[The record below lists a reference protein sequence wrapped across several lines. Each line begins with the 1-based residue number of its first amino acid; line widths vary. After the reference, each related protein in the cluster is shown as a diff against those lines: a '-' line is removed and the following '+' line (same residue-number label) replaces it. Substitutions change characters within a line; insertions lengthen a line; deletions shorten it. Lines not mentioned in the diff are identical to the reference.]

1 MTSRLRSAVLA
12 LASAGAVLCGLPLLA
27 PLVSGGD
34 WWAASAAVLAGMAL
48 VGAGLRLLPRGAALL
63 VPPAQLLTALVLAT
77 AVFAPQTAA
86 AGLLP
91 TPASLDE
98 LGRLLSEGRR
108 EIAANPPPVADG
120 AAIALVIAAGAAAAG
135 LVGDVLSVTARTPAL
150 TGVPLFAMLLIP
162 LAVDDQG
169 VGTGAFALAAC
180 GYLALLAVDG
190 WVRGSGWAPHA
201 GAAASRA
208 LGALR
213 HGLLS
218 AGVAAAA
225 LALALLVPV
234 ALPNLASGS
243 VYQMAGPPG
252 LDRTV
257 TTSHPLVSLR
267 HDLGSRSDAVVLE
280 YTTDASS
287 PAYLRTFVLDAFDG
301 TDWTMSPVRLDDGD
315 VLDGEALP
323 PVPGLIGGDHE
334 RVGYDITL
342 MRDLQETAFLPLPY
356 PTRELDLDGEWYADP
371 DSLMV
376 FGTSV
381 QDPTPEYRVT
391 GLDLRPDPARLTGS
405 GAGSPDERFLVVPS
419 GVDDRVARLARSITE
434 DADDR
439 LARAVALQDWF
450 TGEGGFRYDL
460 SPPALPEGAD
470 PLAHFLFDS
479 RVGYCEQ
486 FAASMAL
493 MARQLGIPARVAVG
507 YTSGTRTADGRWQ
520 VRESDA
526 HAWPELY
533 FPGQGWLRFEPTPGD
548 GQGTASV
555 PEYAS
560 GAPSAPS
567 EPEAEESPSAA
578 PEESEAAEEEDG
590 AASPDREDTA
600 APGREAPD
608 SGGAAPGDGGG
619 PWVAVALAA
628 AAAAVLV
635 LLPALLRAVRRRARA
650 VRAGA
655 AAPAAAAEAAWAE
668 VRDLCLDLG
677 LGWSEAES
685 PRAAALRV
693 AAAAALD
700 EGSAEALDRLAR
712 AEETARYAPEPA
724 VGPSLPA
731 DLRALSVALRR
742 SVPPAARARA
752 ALLPRSLLRLP
763 ARPAASPGSPRLSPE
778 GG

>member
-1 MTSRLRSAVLA
+1 MAGFRLAVLT
-12 LASAGAVLCGLPLLA
+12 LVSAGAMLCGLWLLD
-27 PLVSGGD
+27 PLVSGSG
-34 WWAASAAVLAGMAL
+34 WLPPSAAVLTAMAL
-48 VGAGLRLLPRGAALL
+48 VGAGLRFLPRGAALL
-63 VPPAQLLTALVLAT
+63 VPPAQLLVALAVVT
-77 AVFAPQTAA
+77 AVFAPQAA
-86 AGLLP
+86 VAGFVP

-98 LGRLLSEGRR
+98 LGRILLQGRQ
-108 EIAANPPPVADG
+108 EIDANPPPVAG
-120 AAIALVIAAGAAAAG
+120 TAGVALVFALGAAAAG
-135 LVGDVLSVTARTPAL
+135 AVGDVLSVTARTPAL
-150 TGVPLFAMLLIP
+150 TGVPLFAMLLFP

-169 VGTGAFALAAC
+169 VGAGAFALAAC

-201 GAAASRA
+201 GAPASRA

-243 VYQMAGPPG
+243 VYEMAGPPG
-252 LDRTV
+252 PDQTV
-257 TTSHPLVSLR
+257 TTTHPLVSLR
-267 HDLGSRSDAVVLE
+267 HDLGSRSDSVVLE
-280 YTTDASS
+280 YTTDSSS

-301 TDWTMSPVRLDDGD
+301 TDWTMSPVRLDEGD
-315 VLDGEALP
+315 VLDGASLP
-323 PVPGLIGGDHE
+323 PVPGLTGGDYE
-334 RVGYDITL
+334 RVSSEITL
-342 MRDLQETAFLPLPY
+342 ERDVRDTAFLPLPY
-356 PTRELDLDGEWYADP
+356 PARELGIEGEWYADP

-381 QDPTPEYRVT
+381 QDPSPRYTVT
-391 GLDLRPDPARLTGS
+391 SLELQPDPARLTGS
-405 GAGSPDERFLVVPS
+405 GADSLDERFLVVPS

-439 LARAVALQDWF
+439 LAQAVALQDWF
-450 TGEGGFRYDL
+450 TGDGGFRYDL
-460 SPPALPEGAD
+460 NPPPLPQGAD

-493 MARQLGIPARVAVG
+493 MARQLDIPARVAVG
-507 YTSGTRTADGRWQ
+507 YTAGSRTADGSWQ

-555 PEYAS
+555 PEYAT

-567 EPEAEESPSAA
+567 DRESPEEDSPD
-578 PEESEAAEEEDG
+578 PEESEAPEEEDD
-590 AASPDREDTA
+590 AAPDREDTA
-600 APGREAPD
+600 APDRELPD

-619 PWVAVALAA
+619 PWPAA

-635 LLPALLRAVRRRARA
+635 LLPALLRAVRRRARL

-655 AAPAAAAEAAWAE
+655 AAPVAAAEAAWAE

-677 LGWSEAES
+677 LGWSTVES
-685 PRAAALRV
+685 PRAAALRI
-693 AAAAALD
+693 ASAAALD
-700 EGSAEALDRLAR
+700 DGSAEALERIAR

-724 VGPSLPA
+724 AQPSLPA
-731 DLRALSVALRR
+731 DLRTLSMALRR
-742 SVPPAARARA
+742 SAAPAARARA

-763 ARPAASPGSPRLSPE
+763 ARPSGPVGPGSPRRAAGVP
-778 GG
+778 GR

>member
-1 MTSRLRSAVLA
+1 MTSGLRSAVLA
-12 LASAGAVLCGLPLLA
+12 LASAGAVLCGLSLPA
-27 PLVSGGD
+27 PLVSGGG
-34 WWAASAAVLAGMAL
+34 WWPASAAVLTGMAL
-48 VGAGLRLLPRGAALL
+48 VGAGLRFLPRGAALL
-63 VPPAQLLTALVLAT
+63 VPPAQLLTALVLVT
-77 AVFAPQTAA
+77 AVFAPQTAV

-98 LGRLLSEGRR
+98 LGRLLLEGRR
-108 EIAANPPPVADG
+108 EIDANPPPVADS
-120 AAIALVIAAGAAAAG
+120 AAIALVFAVGAAAAG

-162 LAVDDQG
+162 LAVDDEG

-180 GYLALLAVDG
+180 GYLVLLAVDG

-201 GAAASRA
+201 GAAASRT

-243 VYQMAGPPG
+243 VYEMAGPPG
-252 LDRTV
+252 PDRTV

-280 YTTDASS
+280 YTTDAPS

-315 VLDGEALP
+315 LLEGEALP

-342 MRDLQETAFLPLPY
+342 MRDLQESAFLPLPY
-356 PTRELDLDGEWYADP
+356 PARELDLDGEWYADP

-381 QDPTPEYRVT
+381 QDPAPEYRVV
-391 GLDLRPDPARLTGS
+391 GLDVRPDPARLTGS
-405 GAGSPDERFLVVPS
+405 GAGAPDERFLVVPS

-434 DADDR
+434 GADGR
-439 LARAVALQDWF
+439 LAEAVALQDWF

-507 YTSGTRTADGRWQ
+507 YTSGTRAADGRWL

-555 PEYAS
+555 PEYAT

-567 EPEAEESPSAA
+567 DPESAESPSPG
-578 PEESEAAEEEDG
+578 PEESEAAGEDE
-590 AASPDREDTA
+590 ADAPDREDAA

-619 PWVAVALAA
+619 PQAAAALAA
-628 AAAAVLV
+628 AAAVAVLV
-635 LLPALLRAVRRRARA
+635 LLPALLRAARRRARA

-677 LGWSEAES
+677 LGWSGAES

-693 AAAAALD
+693 TAAAALD

-742 SVPPAARARA
+742 SAPPAARARA

-763 ARPAASPGSPRLSPE
+763 ARPAGPAGARLSPE